1 MMGFMIAV
9 INYDQ
14 FGHPGWI
21 VGKLEVDR
29 LMPGVVVMKR

>member
-14 FGHPGWI
+14 VGHSGWI

-29 LMPGVVVMKR
+29 LMAGVVVMKR

>member
-1 MMGFMIAV
+1 MGFMISA

-21 VGKLEVDR
+21 VGNAEVIADVR
-29 LMPGVVVMKR
+29 SARRAPG